1 MSQGPTE
8 RGRPAARASSRAPAP
23 RVPASAA
30 PAVRADVVATN
41 PASRAVGAAAADD
54 PAPRVAAR
62 RKVREEW
69 STPDTPDKPSRASS
83 RPPVPVRATDVEPGL
98 ARLLRDVDGAH
109 RDADARRR
117 AAAALAEIAARLAPA
132 DAESTSARADDL
144 LGGVREL
151 LARPWGASGAL
162 QRADEIDD
170 FGLDPGYAARARP
183 LLDWCFERYFRV
195 EVEGVEHLPHE
206 GAALLVCNRGGIL
219 PWDGVILNT
228 AIRIRHPAGRS
239 LRWLTEDFVQH
250 APFLGAALNR
260 LGAARACQE
269 NAERLLRDGH
279 LLAVFPEGEKGVG
292 KSFKDRYRLQRF
304 GRGGYVKLA
313 LRTRVPLIPVAI
325 VGAEESYPLLHRV
338 TAFSRALG
346 VPFIPVTPLFPW
358 LGPLGLLPLPSRWRI
373 SIGAPV
379 AEVQEQ
385 PASVADDASVVSALS
400 ERVRSNLQ
408 RMLDESLQC
417 RGSRLYAWPWFAS

>member
-1 MSQGPTE
+1 MSDGPSE

-23 RVPASAA
+23 RARAMASPVVHADAEGA
-30 PAVRADVVATN
+30 PEGVLVA
-41 PASRAVGAAAADD
+41 SGAASDD
-54 PAPRVAAR
+54 AAPRVAARR

-69 STPDTPDKPSRASS
+69 STPAASVS
-83 RPPVPVRATDVEPGL
+83 AVARTREPMRTSELEPGL
-98 ARLLRDVDGAH
+98 ARLLHDVDGAH
-109 RDADARRR
+109 HDAGARRR

-132 DAESTSARADDL
+132 DAGESGTARRDDL

-151 LARPWGASGAL
+151 LARPWGATGAL
-162 QRADEIDD
+162 QRVDEIDD
-170 FGLDPGYAARARP
+170 FGLDPGYAARAQP
-183 LLDWCFERYFRV
+183 LLDWCFDRYFRV
-195 EVEGVEHLPHE
+195 EVEGIEHLPDE

-228 AIRIRHPAGRS
+228 AIRVRHPARRS

-269 NAERLLRDGH
+269 NAERLLRDGQ

-338 TAFSRALG
+338 TVFSRALG

-379 AEVQEQ
+379 TEVQEQ
-385 PASVADDASVVSALS
+385 PASVADDATVVSALS

-408 RMLDESLQC
+408 RMLDEALER
-417 RGSRLYAWPWFAS
+417 RGPRRYAWPRFAS